1 MTMKNLFIAS
11 GLSLALIAGCQANEP
26 NQGADQTTNQNQSDD
41 QTNTTSKESN
51 SNNST
56 NSNNQKDD
64 AKKND
69 DRESNSNQNDAKKNE
84 DQNKEKQN
92 EANQSNEPAYP
103 TMAETVKENN
113 GELTVTNPDSIYVVA
128 NKERNLPADFVP
140 KNLVEPDVA
149 FYAPQGDPK
158 RLMVKE
164 AAEALEEMFAAAK
177 EEGYEL
183 KAVSGYRSYDRQEAI
198 FAYNADRYGEEKA
211 NQVSAQAG
219 QSEHQTGLTMD
230 ISTPS
235 IGSSLTEEF
244 GSTPEGEWVAKNAYK
259 YGLVVRYLKGKEEIT
274 GYQYEPW
281 HVRYVGKEAAKD
293 IHEAGYTLE
302 EFFPNKK

>member
-11 GLSLALIAGCQANEP
+11 GLSLALLAGCQANDS
-26 NQGADQTTNQNQSDD
+26 NQEADQTTNQNQSND
-41 QTNTTSKESN
+41 QTNTTSKETNNIS
-51 SNNST
+51 NST
-56 NSNNQKDD
+56 NSEDQDNN
-64 AKKND
+64 AKN
-69 DRESNSNQNDAKKNE
+69 NE
-84 DQNKEKQN
+84 DQEYNSKQSDAKESEENNK
-92 EANQSNEPAYP
+92 ADQSNQAAYP
-103 TMAETVKENN
+103 TMAETVTENN
-113 GELTVTNPDSIYVVA
+113 GQLTVTNPDSIYVVA

-140 KNLVEPDVA
+140 ENLVEPDVA
-149 FYAPQGDPK
+149 SYAPQGDPK

-164 AAEALEEMFAAAK
+164 AANALEEMFAAAK

-198 FAYNADRYGEEKA
+198 FAYNADRYGKEKA

-244 GSTPEGEWVAKNAYK
+244 GNTPEGKWVAKNAYK
-259 YGLVVRYLKGKEEIT
+259 YGFVVRYLKGKEEIT

-293 IHEAGYTLE
+293 IQEAGYTLE